1 MPESP
6 RKLRHVGVVAAAA
19 AVIAIAAVLGGGTS
33 AQGVAQ
39 YGITQ
44 YSSGSWPPG
53 TNVWDSGWNY
63 YRYNW
68 NFNSSNPNGPLV
80 RVQEHLT
87 SGSWVYTYT
96 GRGEIDICH
105 TRTYTEVGC
114 ANVSSIW
121 ISMTCYKETDLC

>member
-1 MPESP
+1 VPESP
-6 RKLRHVGVVAAAA
+6 RKLRRIAAVAAAA
-19 AVIAIAAVLGGGTS
+19 AVIAVAAALGGGTP

-44 YSSGSWPPG
+44 YFSGVVPPS

-68 NFNSSNPNGPLV
+68 NFNTNSGSGPLV

-96 GRGEIDICH
+96 GHGQIDICH
-105 TRTYTEVGC
+105 TRTYTETGC
-114 ANVSSIW
+114 ANVSSSY